1 MAIVRNAAN
10 TLRRGKIGETTYY
23 TSDGRQIARQA
34 LNNSN
39 YGEGAR
45 RTMAQQT
52 RRVKWANLVNF
63 YKLCAPWMPKAFE
76 TKKPGQTDYN
86 KFMQLNI
93 NTQRVNLTR
102 DMAVVGGCAV
112 DAFQV
117 TQGSLPGVTDKMQS
131 GYLLSKIKVTISGSA
146 WDSTTIGSFT
156 QNVLENNTFIKEGM
170 QLSFVACVSELDSN
184 GVPRTSVKLYEFIL
198 DSTST
203 ESLHDYLGPLT
214 FNGISDQFAII
225 TNAQYC
231 EAGAF
236 IISEQTE
243 QGLRVSTETLIG
255 AFDTAESL
263 ATASALTAAIN
274 SYGVDKEVIL
284 SPDAAEKP

>member
-76 TKKPGQTDYN
+76 TKNPGQTDYN

-112 DAFQV
+112 DAFQI
-117 TQGSLPGVTDKMQS
+117 TQGSLPGVTDRMS
-131 GYLLSKIKVTISGSA
+131 AGVLLSHIVTTLTGS
-146 WDSTTIGSFT
+146 SFGGAT
-156 QNVLENNTFIKEGM
+156 VGEFAQDLLAHNTFLREGM
-170 QLSFVACVSELDSN
+170 QLSFVACVTTMDAN
-184 GVPRTSVKLYEFIL
+184 GVPRTEVKLYEVIL
-198 DSTST
+198 NSSSNERFSDYFGPIGFDGNSG
-203 ESLHDYLGPLT
+203 YLGVT
-214 FNGISDQFAII
+214 S
-225 TNAQYC
+225 NAQYC
-231 EAGAF
+231 QAGAF

-243 QGLRVSTETLIG
+243 QGLRVSTETIVG
-255 AFDTAESL
+255 TFEEAESL
-263 ATASALTAAIN
+263 ATISALTGAVN